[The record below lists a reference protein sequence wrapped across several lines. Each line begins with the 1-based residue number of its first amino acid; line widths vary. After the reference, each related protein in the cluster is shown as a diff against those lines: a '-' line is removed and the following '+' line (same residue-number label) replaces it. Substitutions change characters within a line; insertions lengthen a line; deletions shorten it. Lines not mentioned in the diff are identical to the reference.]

1 MIPSAKTI
9 HHDESAFS
17 VISAHTAL
25 CAQLEGLCLRKATTE
40 TAPRIG
46 QHRTGRRPL
55 YYVAMAILM
64 LAATAWS
71 ASAQSTFGSMRGTV
85 SDASGAVVPGATV
98 TVHSLA
104 QNFDRQATTNE
115 AGEFVVENL
124 QPGHYS
130 VSVEHSGFSK
140 ALVPDAQ
147 LDARQ
152 ELRIPVT
159 LSMAAATTTVEVQAD
174 AAQINT
180 ENGTV
185 SNTLAQQEV
194 TQLPMN
200 SRAVSSSPLASL
212 SISPSVV
219 TDSQGNIA
227 VGGATSS
234 QVGFSVDGISTANVR
249 SNGALHDAYPSSEG
263 ISETKV
269 TAFNNNAEFAQIG
282 DVTFATK
289 SGTNAWHG
297 SAFEYF
303 QNAALDATI
312 YDFSS
317 KAPKNFNAFGGS
329 LGGPVVLPG
338 LHSLRDRTFFFV
350 DYEGNRKTQS
360 FPEELLVP
368 TAEERAGNLSGM
380 MSGAA
385 PAPVNNPFTGMAYA
399 NNTISSISPVAKNLL
414 AYYPLPN
421 ANGNGYNYQTLVPIP
436 SNTDGWDLRVDE
448 TLTRKQSL
456 YARFSWKNLE
466 NSEGGSGLTANQ
478 FLPNVT
484 AHDQNRSLLVSHNYT
499 LRNNLVNEFRFGLT
513 NFTENDSFP
522 IEGSAAISGLGLH
535 GINISS
541 HPTGDAFPTF
551 SFSDGSFSTIG
562 QDRTGTTIS
571 QTLEL
576 TDNLIW
582 TLGKHSLKFGVDARH
597 VRYNALM
604 FFQPSD
610 DYGDFIFQPGLFT
623 NYALGDL
630 LLGMPQESFFAITSP
645 QINATSLQWGL
656 YGQDEW
662 QLNSHLTLN
671 FGMRWELLPPFDE
684 SQGDLGSFDP
694 KADGGVGAVLVP
706 DKFLA
711 SPTQSKN
718 PAFQTVYTGFLD
730 SFNACPLGNATLQC
744 SSVETASQDH
754 VTQGLR
760 QLYKFD
766 LDPRVSLAWRPF
778 NNDKTVIRAG
788 AGIFTQ
794 TTLGPMSFNN
804 AGNPTSNL
812 LTNVNAVSGANGGTA
827 VVPAAFQFPQTAPAA
842 GGVTLGGGSLEQA
855 NDPHFRDPQAA
866 QWNLTVEHQ
875 VTPATVVRV
884 SYVGM
889 SNYRLPVTIDLNQI
903 APSTTPW
910 DTGATAGPFV
920 DKRAP
925 FQNWTLLMSSENLGH
940 ASYQAG
946 IVEAQHRVSHGLE
959 LNANYTWAKNISDA
973 QGSDAPTVFASEEAY
988 AVEIANRFDLK
999 SDRGNVVAT
1008 PRNRA
1013 LISGTYALPFGQGRA
1028 FNGNRLFNGVLG
1040 GWDLSTVTT
1049 LQSGNWLTPTT
1060 SPAFDQS
1067 NTGMAVRSGGGA
1079 ILRPDCVSNRF
1090 RSSNTPGVFFNLGA
1104 FAETPAGAGRF
1115 GNCGVGIMQGPDMI
1129 DVNSGLAKN
1138 VTLHDNYKLRFEAT
1152 FTNVLNRSNFAPPQT
1167 NISNTGNFGALTSVL
1182 PQGLGGNRTGQV
1194 ALRLDF

>member
-1 MIPSAKTI
+1 MKSRIQT
-9 HHDESAFS
+9 DFS
-17 VISAHTAL
+17 LAIDAHTFL
-25 CAQLEGLCLRKATTE
+25 MLRLERMLLLAEQKTRSARDSHPF
-40 TAPRIG
+40 AI
-46 QHRTGRRPL
+46 GRRWR
-55 YYVAMAILM
+55 MALIAIVLM
-64 LAATAWS
+64 AAS
-71 ASAQSTFGSMRGTV
+71 AVIARAQSTFGSIRGTV
-85 SDASGAVVPGATV
+85 EDNSGAVIPGATIV
-98 TVHSLA
+98 ISSLDE
-104 QNFDRQATTNE
+104 NLERSTTSGS
-115 AGEFVVENL
+115 AGEYAFENL
-124 QPGHYS
+124 QAGHYKL
-130 VSVEHSGFSK
+130 VVHCSGF
-140 ALVPDAQ
+140 AEAMVPSAT
-147 LDARQ
+147 LEARQ
-152 ELRIPVT
+152 ELRLPIT
-159 LSMAAATTTVEVQAD
+159 LAVAAEATTVEVSAGG
-174 AAQINT
+174 AEINT

-185 SNTLAQQEV
+185 SNTLSNEQV

-212 SISPSVV
+212 AISPNVV
-219 TDSQGNIA
+219 QDSQGNIA

-234 QVGFSVDGISTANVR
+234 QTGFSVDGISTANVR

-282 DVTFATK
+282 DVTFTTK
-289 SGTNAWHG
+289 SGTNKWHG

-312 YDFSS
+312 YDFTS

-329 LGGPVVLPG
+329 VGGPVILPR
-338 LHSLRDRTFFFV
+338 LNSLKDRTFFFL

-360 FPEELLVP
+360 YPEQLLVP
-368 TAEERAGNLSGM
+368 TAAERAGDLSELV
-380 MSGAA
+380 SA
-385 PAPVNNPFTGMAYA
+385 PGQGAPVNNPFTGTAYA
-399 NNTISSISPVAKNLL
+399 KNAIPTINPVATALL
-414 AYYPLPN
+414 TRYPLPN
-421 ANGNGYNYQTLVPIP
+421 ANLNVMGAPYNYQTLVPIP
-436 SNTDGWDLRVDE
+436 SNTDGWDLRIDE
-448 TLTRKQSL
+448 TITSKQSV
-456 YARFSWKNLE
+456 YARFSWKNLLYT
-466 NSEGGSGLTANQ
+466 EGGSGLTANQ

-484 AHDQNRSLLVSHNYT
+484 SHDRNRSLLVSHNYT
-499 LRNNLVNEFRFGLT
+499 LRNNIVNEFRFGFT
-513 NFTENDSFP
+513 NFNENDSFP
-522 IEGSAAISGLGLH
+522 IEGSAAIGGLGLQ

-551 SFSDGSFSTIG
+551 TFSDGTFSSIG
-562 QDRTGTTIS
+562 QDRTGTTVS
-571 QTLEL
+571 QTTEF
-576 TDNLIW
+576 TDNLTW
-582 TLGKHSLKFGVDARH
+582 VEGRHTFKFGLDARH

-610 DYGDFIFQPGLFT
+610 DYGDFIFYPGLFT
-623 NYALGDL
+623 NYAFGDL
-630 LLGMPQESFFAITSP
+630 LLGLPQESFFAITSP
-645 QINATSLQWGL
+645 QINATSTQWGV

-671 FGMRWELLPPFDE
+671 FGLRWELLPPFDE

-694 KADGGVGAVLVP
+694 KANAALVP

-711 SPTQSKN
+711 SPTQPKN
-718 PAFQTVYTGFLD
+718 PAFQTVYTGFLE
-730 SFNACPLGNATLQC
+730 SFNGCALPDRNAALKC
-744 SSVETASQDH
+744 SNIETASQDH

-760 QLYKFD
+760 QLYKLD
-766 LDPRVSLAWRPF
+766 LDPRVSLAYRPF
-778 NNDKTVIRAG
+778 SNDKTVIRAG
-788 AGIFTQ
+788 FGIFTQ

-812 LTNVNAVSGANGGTA
+812 LTNVNAVSGSNGKLG
-827 VVPAAFQFPQTAPAA
+827 VVPAMFQFPQTHPTTTSA
-842 GGVTLGGGSLEQA
+842 TLGGGSLEQA

-866 QWNLTVEHQ
+866 QWNLTVERQ
-875 VTPATVVRV
+875 VAPSTVVRV

-903 APSTTPW
+903 PASKIPW
-910 DTGATAGPFV
+910 DTGATAGVYV

-925 FQNWTLLMSSENLGH
+925 YQNWTLLMSSENIGQ

-946 IVEAQHRVSHGLE
+946 IAEVDHKLSHGLA
-959 LNANYTWAKNISDA
+959 LQANYTLAKDLSDA

-1008 PRNRA
+1008 PRHRA
-1013 LISGTYALPFGQGRA
+1013 LVSGTYQLPFGDGRA
-1028 FNGNRLFNGVLG
+1028 WKGNNYVNALLG

-1049 LQSGNWLTPTT
+1049 MQTGQWLTPTT

-1079 ILRPDCVSNRF
+1079 ILRPDCGFENPY
-1090 RSSNTPGVFFNLGA
+1090 RSGTRGVFFNSAA

-1115 GNCGVGIMQGPDMI
+1115 GNCGVGTLEGPDMVG
-1129 DVNSGLAKN
+1129 VNSGLAKN
-1138 VTLHDNYKLRFEAT
+1138 VSLHERYKLRFEAT
-1152 FTNVLNRSNFAPPQT
+1152 YTNLLNRSNFAPPQT
-1167 NISNTGNFGALTSVL
+1167 NISNTSTFGALTAVL